1 MYILI
6 EGEYYAT
13 EDLQKVF
20 EDMNFYSLHGS
31 SGKIN
36 SVGYYHSLEKNSLA
50 LMLPKV
56 FMKDAAKTIF
66 GLSPQEL
73 FISQNG
79 SVKQKTEYSWVRKLS
94 MYFYNSLKE
103 FRNRFPDS
111 VLINYS
117 DTFELRNTS
126 ASLEYSYLDI
136 LLSIINF
143 YRKNSGVISFNHI
156 KAVSGNVNKARW
168 EKTILKN
175 TPVLTGNGTF
185 FYPDVI
191 NSSKVLNSEEEL
203 IIYFLSIVN
212 HLSREHSLHIHIE
225 KYYPLITGQ
234 KFASLQKNGIS
245 KLKKIKYRYF
255 SDLFKNMYRLCE
267 MYFSLYDKADIKKR
281 KQDFLVTSS
290 YNIIFEDMI
299 DKLFSEDMKE
309 VSGYD
314 GITLNNLKRN
324 DDGKR
329 IDHIF
334 DYRSLID
341 TSDIFYIGD
350 SKYYQSDRTA
360 DALSRY
366 KQFTYA
372 KNIIQYNINLL
383 HDNESYSPNMRYRD
397 PVTEGYNI
405 TPNFFIYGYID
416 NADNYNL
423 NELIPMGEPF
433 ETKHF
438 EHRLFDRDTLFV
450 HQYKINFLFVLK
462 SYTSFTGV
470 NIHDF
475 RKDVKELFR
484 KHFVDYF
491 NTNREDGYKFYKI
504 TKTEGYE
511 ELIKNNFK
519 ILNGKAYVTV
529 ENEMLLAKH
538 YSDDSLT
545 DFLSEQGFEEKM
557 LE

>member
-6 EGEYYAT
+6 EGEYYTT

-31 SGKIN
+31 RGKIK

-56 FMKDAAKTIF
+56 FMRDADHTIF
-66 GLSPQEL
+66 DISPQEL
-73 FISQNG
+73 FSSQDG
-79 SVKQKTEYSWVRKLS
+79 SVKQKVEYSWIRQLS

-103 FRNRFPDS
+103 FKNRFPDS

-143 YRKNSGVISFNHI
+143 YRKNSGIISFNHI
-156 KAVSGNVNKARW
+156 KAVSGNLKKAKW

-175 TPVLTGNGTF
+175 VPVLTGRGKF
-185 FYPDVI
+185 FYPEVI

-234 KFASLQKNGIS
+234 KFAALQKNGIS

-267 MYFSLYDKADIKKR
+267 MYFSLYDRADIKRR
-281 KQDFLVTSS
+281 KQDFLVTGS

-299 DKLFSEDMKE
+299 DKLFSEDLKE
-309 VSGYD
+309 VKGRDNIS
-314 GITLNNLKRN
+314 LNDLKKN

-350 SKYYQSDRTA
+350 SKYYKSDREA

-383 HDNESYSPNMRYRD
+383 HDNESYSLNMRYRD

-423 NELIPMGEPF
+423 NELVPMGKPF

-470 NIHDF
+470 NIYDF

-484 KHFVDYF
+484 KHFVQYF
-491 NTNREDGYKFYKI
+491 KGQRETGYTFYRLKGHEKYEKI
-504 TKTEGYE
+504 
-511 ELIKNNFK
+511 IKDNFK
-519 ILNGKAYVTV
+519 ILNGKAFITF
-529 ENEMLLAKH
+529 ENEMLIAKH
-538 YSDDSLT
+538 HSDSSLK
-545 DFLSEQGFEEKM
+545 DLIKLEGFENVM
-557 LE
+557 LL

>member
-6 EGEYYAT
+6 EGEYYDT

-20 EDMNFYSLHGS
+20 EDLSFYSVHGS
-31 SGKIN
+31 RGKIK
-36 SVGYYHSLEKNSLA
+36 SVGYYHSFEKNSLA

-56 FMKDAAKTIF
+56 FMKDGESTIF
-66 GLSPQEL
+66 GISPQDL
-73 FISQNG
+73 FVSQNE
-79 SVKQKTEYSWVRKLS
+79 SVKQKAEYSWIRQLS

-103 FRNRFPDS
+103 FRNRFPES
-111 VLINYS
+111 LLINYS
-117 DTFELRNTS
+117 DIFELRGKSS
-126 ASLEYSYLDI
+126 ALEYSYLDI
-136 LLSIINF
+136 LLSIVNF
-143 YRKNSGVISFNHI
+143 YKKNSSVISFNHI
-156 KAVSGNVNKARW
+156 QSVSGNVKKARW
-168 EKTILKN
+168 ERTIMKN
-175 TPVLTGNGTF
+175 TPVVTGNGTF
-185 FYPDVI
+185 FYPEVI
-191 NSSKVLNSEEEL
+191 NSSKTLNVEEEL
-203 IIYFLSIVN
+203 IIYFLSIVR
-212 HLSREHSLHIHIE
+212 HLSTEHSLHIHIE
-225 KYYPLITGQ
+225 KYFPLITGHR
-234 KFASLQKNGIS
+234 FAALQRNGLS
-245 KLKKIKYRYF
+245 KLRKIKYRYF

-267 MYFSLYDKADIKKR
+267 IYFSLYDRADIKKR
-281 KQDFLVTSS
+281 RQDFLVTGS

-314 GITLNNLKRN
+314 GITLNDLKRN

-383 HDNESYSPNMRYRD
+383 HDNTSYSSNMRYRD
-397 PVTEGYNI
+397 PLTEGYNI

-416 NADNYNL
+416 DANNYSL
-423 NELIPMGEPF
+423 NELLPIGEPY
-433 ETKHF
+433 EVKHF

-462 SYTSFTGV
+462 SYTSFSGV
-470 NIHDF
+470 NIRDF
-475 RKDVKELFR
+475 RKDVKEMFR
-484 KHFVDYF
+484 KHFVNYF
-491 NTNREDGYKFYKI
+491 NSQAGHGYSFYRLVRN
-504 TKTEGYE
+504 EGYS
-511 ELIKNNFK
+511 ELLANHFRL
-519 ILNGKAYVTV
+519 LNGKSYITL
-529 ENEMLLAKH
+529 ENEMLVAKH
-538 YSDDSLT
+538 HSDNSLN
-545 DFLSEQGFEEKM
+545 DLLAAEGFENYLLK
-557 LE
+557 